1 VATLREGE
9 FVLSKLNVNVGD
21 DFPLEG
27 DVASNCAEFS
37 REMWR
42 EWKREQHDM
51 RHRWRKEWHERFHAF
66 RERMKN
72 QKKEQNDA

>member
-1 VATLREGE
+1 M
-9 FVLSKLNVNVGD
+9 SKLNVNVGD

-27 DVASNCAEFS
+27 DVAAECADFS

-42 EWKREQHDM
+42 EWKHEQHEM
-51 RHRWRKEWHERFHAF
+51 RDRWRREWHDRFHAF

-72 QKKEQNDA
+72 QKKEQNNA

>member
-1 VATLREGE
+1 M
-9 FVLSKLNVNVGD
+9 SKLNVNVGD

-27 DVASNCAEFS
+27 DVAEKCADFS

-51 RHRWRKEWHERFHAF
+51 RDRWKAEWHERFHAF
-66 RERMKN
+66 RERMKS
-72 QKKEQNDA
+72 KKEQNNA